1 MTELWPQLTAAVVTG
16 FLGSAHCFGMC
27 GGISGLFAVST
38 EVRNLR
44 QQAPRAIAYNLGR
57 LLTYAMLGIGVAML
71 GKTMVDAIPRLA
83 APIRLASGLLII
95 LAASLSALLWAI
107 PTNKYVLITLGTF
120 ILMGAIGF
128 ADDYLK
134 IKRRNGLSVHTK
146 FLTQLLWTGIIFA
159 VLWSIPETQQRVR
172 DLMVP
177 FVKVPIFDMGLIGAF
192 CFMVLVLVGASNAVN
207 LTDGLDG
214 LVIGCSNSV
223 ATAYLVLTYV
233 AGHYTFAE
241 YLQVPFVKGS
251 EEMTVF
257 CGALL
262 GAGLGFLWYN
272 CHPAKI
278 FMGDTGSLAL
288 GGAIAMQAILIKQ
301 ELLLIIVGGVF
312 VIEAASVLLQSS
324 YFKYTRKRYGQ
335 GRRVFKCAPL
345 HHHFEFVEKERA
357 MDENRPPELVETFI
371 VTRFWILSI
380 IFALIGIAT
389 LKVR

>member
-1 MTELWPQLTAAVVTG
+1 MLYYLNWLRDEFSELRLFEYITFRTLGAAATAFIVSLLLAPWLIKRLRVINFGEQKEDERV
-16 FLGSAHCFGMC
+16 SALDRSKKVGTPTM
-27 GGISGLFAVST
+27 GGLMIIMSS
-38 EVRNLR
+38 
-44 QQAPRAIAYNLGR
+44 
-57 LLTYAMLGIGVAML
+57 VAA
-71 GKTMVDAIPRLA
+71 T
-83 APIRLASGLLII
+83 
-95 LAASLSALLWAI
+95 LLWAI
-107 PTNKYVLITLGTF
+107 PTNLYVLITLGTF

-134 IKRRNGLSVHTK
+134 IKRRNGLSVKAK
-146 FLTQLLWTGIIFA
+146 FAMQLLWTGAVFA
-159 VLWSIPETQQRVR
+159 VLWAIPETQARVR

-177 FVKVPIFDMGLIGAF
+177 FFKEAVLVFGPVGALT
-192 CFMVLVLVGASNAVN
+192 FMFLVLVGASNAVN

-214 LVIGCSNSV
+214 LAIGCTNSV
-223 ATAYLVLTYV
+223 VMAYLVLTYV
-233 AGHYTFAE
+233 AGHYVFAE

-251 EEMTVF
+251 GELTVF

-262 GAGLGFLWYN
+262 GSGLGFLWYN

-288 GGAIAMQAILIKQ
+288 GGAIAMLAILIKQ

-312 VIEAASVLLQSS
+312 VMEAASVMIQSS
-324 YFKYTRKRYGQ
+324 YFKYTRKRYGT

-357 MDENRPPELVETFI
+357 MDQNRPPELVETVI
-371 VTRFWILSI
+371 VTRFCILSI

-389 LKVR
+389 LKIR

>member
-1 MTELWPQLTAAVVTG
+1 MLYYLSLLQNYISELRLFRYVTVRTLGAAATAFIISLLLAPWLIRKLRVIN
-16 FLGSAHCFGMC
+16 FGEQREDERVA
-27 GGISGLFAVST
+27 GLDRS
-38 EVRNLR
+38 RK
-44 QQAPRAIAYNLGR
+44 
-57 LLTYAMLGIGVAML
+57 IGTP
-71 GKTMVDAIPRLA
+71 TMG
-83 APIRLASGLLII
+83 GLLII
-95 LAASLSALLWAI
+95 LAASLSSLLWAI

-146 FLTQLLWTGIIFA
+146 FTAQLLWTGIIFA
-159 VLWSIPETQQRVR
+159 VLWSMPETQQRVR

-177 FVKVPIFDMGLIGAF
+177 FVKVPVFDLGLIGAF

-214 LVIGCSNSV
+214 LAIGCSNSV

-233 AGHYTFAE
+233 AGHYNFAD

-357 MDENRPPELVETFI
+357 MDENRPPELVETVI

-380 IFALIGIAT
+380 IFALIGVAT
-389 LKVR
+389 LKLR